1 MKTATSHLRTA
12 LIVALASLLPT
23 AAGCGG
29 KQTAPNT
36 SDSETTV
43 IVTPPDNS
51 ETPPAPTAPS
61 APTPA
66 SGAESV
72 KDLQSKPTAGNHT
85 LDAWV
90 VGIKPCPPCP
100 PPASCKPCMGE
111 FITVADDVAAGD
123 AAGVKVAAHP
133 PMLDQFQVGKRYRIE
148 VEVNKGDPSAATLQK
163 VDLVRLISA
172 L

>member
-1 MKTATSHLRTA
+1 MKTGSIHLRTA
-12 LIVALASLLPT
+12 RVVAMASLLLA

-29 KQTAPNT
+29 KQTAPNM

-43 IVTPPDNS
+43 IVTPPDSS
-51 ETPPAPTAPS
+51 ETLPADTPPAAP
-61 APTPA
+61 APA
-66 SGAESV
+66 SGAESLQ
-72 KDLQSKPTAGNHT
+72 DLQRKPTAGNHT
-85 LDAWV
+85 LDVWV

-111 FITVADDVAAGD
+111 FITVVDDVAAGE

-133 PMLDQFQVGKRYRIE
+133 PLLDQFQVGKRYRIE
-148 VEVNKGDPSAATLQK
+148 VEVNKGEPTAATLQK
-163 VDLVRLISA
+163 VELVRLVSA